1 MHQYDPPDCVS
12 DVTMKTSP
20 RRTLEFTNDSVVQ
33 KEQPQQPEEVVD
45 DLDQLECKEEFF
57 LEDDD
62 DDDDDLL

>member
-33 KEQPQQPEEVVD
+33 QPQQPQQEPEVD

>member
-12 DVTMKTSP
+12 DVTMKTS
-20 RRTLEFTNDSVVQ
+20 RRTLEFTNDSVVEKQ
-33 KEQPQQPEEVVD
+33 QQEQQPVE

-62 DDDDDLL
+62 DDLL